1 MCGLRGPITAAVVT
15 PLLPDPPVT
24 GGQKRTLRLLE
35 AMERSGLH
43 PHLLTADPGEPGAAE
58 RLRARGWE
66 VDIMLE
72 RPPGLLERARQ
83 HASRLPS
90 PLLHQLAGRFA
101 EVASRAAMVQFE
113 HTQSAYYAAPPGV
126 PSVLSLHNLDSSV
139 ARSSARQRSGLAWV
153 REQNRAAA
161 LRVVERRVLPL
172 ADRVLCV
179 SEADANAVFAA
190 GGRALL
196 APNGVDEEFFQTP
209 LTGADERALFFGHFG
224 YEANLRGV
232 ERFLEEGW
240 PDVMRARPGAR
251 LAIAGGGMSEVVRAR
266 LSAVEGV
273 EVLGL
278 VADLPGALAAAR
290 VVVVPIWE
298 GGGTRLK
305 VLEALAA
312 GRAVVATSLGASG
325 VGFRD
330 GRHGLL
336 GEHPAELAAA
346 LVTLLADPPRAA
358 RMGAEGRVLAESYRW
373 PEALAGASALYSQ
386 VVARQRADI

>member
-1 MCGLRGPITAAVVT
+1 MCGLRPLITAAVVT

-35 AMERSGLH
+35 AMERAGLH
-43 PHLLTADPGEPGAAE
+43 PHLLTADPGEPGAAD

-101 EVASRAAMVQFE
+101 EVASRAALVQFE

-139 ARSSARQRSGLAWV
+139 ARSPRRAS
-153 REQNRAAA
+153 AAA
-161 LRVVERRVLPL
+161 WRGCASRTAPPRCASSSGACSRSPTASCACPRPTPTPSSPPAGARCWRPTASTTSSSRRRC
-172 ADRVLCV
+172 ATR
-179 SEADANAVFAA
+179 
-190 GGRALL
+190 G
-196 APNGVDEEFFQTP
+196 
-209 LTGADERALFFGHFG
+209 ERALFFGHFG
-224 YEANLRGV
+224 YEANRRGV

-240 PDVMRARPGAR
+240 PEVLRARPQAR
-251 LAIAGGGMSEVVRAR
+251 LAIAGGGMDDALRAR
-266 LSAVEGV
+266 LAAVEGV

-290 VVVVPIWE
+290 AVVVPIWE

-312 GRAVVATSLGASG
+312 GRAVVATSWGPQ
-325 VGFRD
+325 
-330 GRHGLL
+330 
-336 GEHPAELAAA
+336 E
-346 LVTLLADPPRAA
+346 
-358 RMGAEGRVLAESYRW
+358 
-373 PEALAGASALYSQ
+373 
-386 VVARQRADI
+386 